1 MGRNLVS
8 KSDRRRFTDE
18 SDAFATVLGPGLRIE
33 GDLRGTGNL
42 ELKGSFKGR
51 MSVEGLVWI
60 RPKGSVEGEIEA
72 SSVVVEGEV
81 GGSVHATAKVDLRK
95 GCRVE
100 GDITASSVAA
110 ADGSFFEGRI
120 AMPETR
126 EPQVVAYEEKRLESP
141 DDDRSSP

>member
-1 MGRNLVS
+1 MS

-33 GDLRGTGNL
+33 GDLRGTGNH
-42 ELKGSFKGR
+42 ELKGSFKGKI
-51 MSVEGLVWI
+51 SVEGLVWI
-60 RPKGSVEGEIEA
+60 GPQGSINGEVEA

-81 GGSVHATAKVDLRK
+81 GGSIHATVKVDLRK

-100 GDITASSVAA
+100 GDITASAMAA

-120 AMPETR
+120 TMPETP
-126 EPQVVAYEEKRLESP
+126 EPQVVAYEEKREADP
-141 DDDRSSP
+141 DDDTRSL